1 MIAGLTACNSKKQK
15 FEFDHAQEAIAACH
29 QELATVKN
37 QQEATIDELVTRI
50 NIWQELQDSTLTLMV
65 RDSTLQNDAR
75 LASEFFAVTD
85 SFRMVITR
93 LALAKQRSMADVV
106 KLKVG
111 TSASRKAMLTSDEF
125 RSARQ
130 YYLDFNR
137 RILQSAETCRND
149 IKAAI
154 KREENQIHLSSPE
167 REQARPKVKTQKPL
181 DTKQSANYR
190 WLLIQPFLAMDNY
203 ATAMLTPQQEQTLTH
218 LAEELQKR
226 FVMLFIITGEVDE
239 RIIANL
245 MGFLEATESMEKFKT
260 DDLELTALNDGNQAT
275 VTIPL
280 THQEMIDD
288 LIDLLVSKLL
298 LQVLYLYSD
307 KAGNNFYA
315 LAYSMPYQD
324 EMYVVRI
331 ASHQCG
337 IIDEIHVEFYAS
349 IETVFTFLKQE
360 LERLE
365 QPQPDLDIEELQR
378 LDALLINFL

>member
-1 MIAGLTACNSKKQK
+1 MKQRNPQWKRHLIIIIGAAMIAGLTACSSKKQK
-15 FEFDHAQEAIAACH
+15 FDFDHAQEAIAACH
-29 QELATVKN
+29 QELATVKD
-37 QQEATIDELVTRI
+37 QKDATIDELVTRI

-93 LALAKQRSMADVV
+93 LAHAKQRSMADVV

-154 KREENQIHLSSPE
+154 KREEYQIHLSSPE
-167 REQARPKVKTQKPL
+167 REQARPEVKTQKPL
-181 DTKQSANYR
+181 DAKLSANYR

-218 LAEELQKR
+218 LAEELP
-226 FVMLFIITGEVDE
+226 ML
-239 RIIANL
+239 
-245 MGFLEATESMEKFKT
+245 
-260 DDLELTALNDGNQAT
+260 
-275 VTIPL
+275 
-280 THQEMIDD
+280 
-288 LIDLLVSKLL
+288 
-298 LQVLYLYSD
+298 
-307 KAGNNFYA
+307 
-315 LAYSMPYQD
+315 LAYVD
-324 EMYVVRI
+324 
-331 ASHQCG
+331 G
-337 IIDEIHVEFYAS
+337 KDYAHS
-349 IETVFTFLKQE
+349 PKSETEKLSSVLSEYFLKCY
-360 LERLE
+360 LKSVL
-365 QPQPDLDIEELQR
+365 
-378 LDALLINFL
+378 

>member
-29 QELATVKN
+29 QELATIKD
-37 QQEATIDELVTRI
+37 QKDATIDELVARI
-50 NIWQELQDSTLTLMV
+50 NTWQELQDSTLTLMV

-149 IKAAI
+149 IMA
-154 KREENQIHLSSPE
+154 
-167 REQARPKVKTQKPL
+167 QKPL
-181 DTKQSANYR
+181 DAKQSANYR

-203 ATAMLTPQQEQTLTH
+203 ATAMLTPQQEQMLTH
-218 LAEELQKR
+218 LAEELP
-226 FVMLFIITGEVDE
+226 ML
-239 RIIANL
+239 
-245 MGFLEATESMEKFKT
+245 
-260 DDLELTALNDGNQAT
+260 
-275 VTIPL
+275 
-280 THQEMIDD
+280 
-288 LIDLLVSKLL
+288 
-298 LQVLYLYSD
+298 
-307 KAGNNFYA
+307 
-315 LAYSMPYQD
+315 LAYVD
-324 EMYVVRI
+324 
-331 ASHQCG
+331 G
-337 IIDEIHVEFYAS
+337 KDYAHS
-349 IETVFTFLKQE
+349 PKSETEKLSSVLSEYFLKCY
-360 LERLE
+360 LKSVL
-365 QPQPDLDIEELQR
+365 
-378 LDALLINFL
+378 

>member
-29 QELATVKN
+29 QELATVKD
-37 QQEATIDELVTRI
+37 QKDATIDELVTRI

-111 TSASRKAMLTSDEF
+111 TSASRKAMLASDEF

-218 LAEELQKR
+218 LAEELP
-226 FVMLFIITGEVDE
+226 ML
-239 RIIANL
+239 
-245 MGFLEATESMEKFKT
+245 
-260 DDLELTALNDGNQAT
+260 
-275 VTIPL
+275 
-280 THQEMIDD
+280 
-288 LIDLLVSKLL
+288 
-298 LQVLYLYSD
+298 
-307 KAGNNFYA
+307 
-315 LAYSMPYQD
+315 LAYVD
-324 EMYVVRI
+324 
-331 ASHQCG
+331 G
-337 IIDEIHVEFYAS
+337 KDYAHS
-349 IETVFTFLKQE
+349 PKSETEKLSSVLSEYFLKCY
-360 LERLE
+360 LKSVL
-365 QPQPDLDIEELQR
+365 
-378 LDALLINFL
+378 

>member
-29 QELATVKN
+29 QELATVKD
-37 QQEATIDELVTRI
+37 QKDATIDELVARI
-50 NIWQELQDSTLTLMV
+50 NTWQELQDSTLTLMV

-149 IKAAI
+149 IKA
-154 KREENQIHLSSPE
+154 
-167 REQARPKVKTQKPL
+167 QKPL
-181 DTKQSANYR
+181 DNKQSANYR

-218 LAEELQKR
+218 LAEELPMLLAYVDGKAAVKR
-226 FVMLFIITGEVDE
+226 EE
-239 RIIANL
+239 
-245 MGFLEATESMEKFKT
+245 
-260 DDLELTALNDGNQAT
+260 NQARLGSPEREQARPKVKDYAHSPKSET
-275 VTIPL
+275 
-280 THQEMIDD
+280 E
-288 LIDLLVSKLL
+288 KLSS
-298 LQVLYLYSD
+298 VLSEY
-307 KAGNNFYA
+307 
-315 LAYSMPYQD
+315 
-324 EMYVVRI
+324 
-331 ASHQCG
+331 
-337 IIDEIHVEFYAS
+337 
-349 IETVFTFLKQE
+349 FLKCY
-360 LERLE
+360 LKSVL
-365 QPQPDLDIEELQR
+365 
-378 LDALLINFL
+378 